1 MTSLHLLS
9 DVLSYSIAG
18 FSALCVQAH
27 LTSRFTP
34 AFSKNLKE
42 KLPEHNRAVFWWA
55 GISDGVL
62 RYVFVTINITITIL
76 LLSEELRSFGL
87 KFSLALLGVGFYSDM
102 KLGESPVP
110 HMLLCSIVGAAIMVS
125 FSQEKAPSAKLM
137 PGPS

>member
-1 MTSLHLLS
+1 MSSAHVLS
-9 DVLSYSIAG
+9 DWLSYSIAG

-34 AFSKNLKE
+34 AFSRNLSE

-55 GISDGVL
+55 GMSTRAL
-62 RYVFVTINITITIL
+62 RYVFVVINITITAL

-87 KFSLALLGVGFYSDM
+87 KFSLVLLGVGFYSDM

-110 HMLLCSIVGAAIMVS
+110 HMILCSVVGAAILVR
-125 FSQEKAPSAKLM
+125 
-137 PGPS
+137 

>member
-1 MTSLHLLS
+1 MTSLHALS
-9 DVLSYSIAG
+9 DMLSYGIAG

-27 LTSRFTP
+27 LTPRFTP
-34 AFSKNLKE
+34 SFSKNLEE

-55 GISDGVL
+55 GISDGSL
-62 RYVFVTINITITIL
+62 RYVFISINIAITVL

-110 HMLLCSIVGAAIMVS
+110 HLLLCGTVSAAIVVR
-125 FSQEKAPSAKLM
+125 
-137 PGPS
+137 